1 MNLQTEHCPKE
12 IPTNFNGQIF
22 STKKTPETRQKGF
35 LYMWTEV
42 VIFPRDIINQ
52 CFPVNFCSL
61 SAFQW
66 SVTVTDVA
74 KFSFNQPTQ
83 YKTSKTLGSDTNS
96 FLTPPPFGQGQ
107 PSVCP
112 GSFYGFSCMCVGVRK
127 RILNWLAE

>member
-96 FLTPPPFGQGQ
+96 FLSPPPLSKDNQ
-107 PSVCP
+107 V
-112 GSFYGFSCMCVGVRK
+112 
-127 RILNWLAE
+127 